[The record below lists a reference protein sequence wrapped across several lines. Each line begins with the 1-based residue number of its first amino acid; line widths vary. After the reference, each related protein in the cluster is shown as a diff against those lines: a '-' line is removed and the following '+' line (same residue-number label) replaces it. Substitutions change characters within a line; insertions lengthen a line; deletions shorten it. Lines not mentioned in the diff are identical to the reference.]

1 MMSST
6 NEIVAPYEGASH
18 ASAIGTLPTPPKF
31 SSKQLERQY
40 IKFRLAQAF
49 RLFGK
54 LGYDEGVAGHITVR
68 DPIRPDCFWV
78 NPFGKH
84 FCLIQPDDLLLVD
97 HHANV
102 QIAESGP
109 NTLLNRAAF
118 MIHSTV
124 HSARPDVNCAAHTHS
139 IHGRAFSTLGKPL
152 DIITQDSC
160 AFYQDHGVYDQYG
173 GVVLNEQ
180 EGAHIAKA
188 LGNKKAVILQ
198 NHGLL
203 VATDSIEATVHFYVS
218 LDKSCHVQLM
228 ADAAAAGTG
237 QKTKKIPAKE
247 AAFTHGVVGTMYA
260 GYFNGLSRFQ
270 LLEAEEGVSFN
281 FGPEHGHPAE
291 MSKL

>member
-1 MMSST
+1 MSYSSV
-6 NEIVAPYEGASH
+6 EVPVAPYEGAKH
-18 ASAIGTLPTPPKF
+18 ASAIGDLPLPPTF
-31 SSKQLERQY
+31 ASKQLEREY

-49 RLFGK
+49 RIFGK

-68 DPIRPDCFWV
+68 DSIRPDCFWV

-84 FCLIQPDDLLLVD
+84 FSLIQPEDLLLVD

-102 QIAESGP
+102 QVAESGP

-118 MIHSTV
+118 MIHSTI
-124 HSARPDVNCAAHTHS
+124 HAKRPDVNCAAHSHS
-139 IHGRAFSTLGKPL
+139 IFGRAFSTLGKEL

-160 AFYQDHGVYDQYG
+160 AFYQDHGMYDQYG
-173 GVVLNEQ
+173 GVVLSEE
-180 EGAHIAKA
+180 EGENIAKA

-203 VATDSIEATVHFYVS
+203 VATNSIEATLHFFVS
-218 LDKSCHVQLM
+218 LEKSCQVQLA

-237 QKTKKIPAKE
+237 RKVKKIPPKQ

-260 GYFNGLSRFQ
+260 GYFNGLSRFE
-270 LLEAEEGVSFN
+270 LLEAQEGVSFDLKR
-281 FGPEHGHPAE
+281 GRPMERA
-291 MSKL
+291 KL